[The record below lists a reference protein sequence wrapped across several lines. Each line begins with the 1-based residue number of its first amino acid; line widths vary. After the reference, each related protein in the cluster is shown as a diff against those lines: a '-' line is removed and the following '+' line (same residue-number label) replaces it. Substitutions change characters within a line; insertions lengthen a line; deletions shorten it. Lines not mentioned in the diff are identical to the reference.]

1 MRRFL
6 VAGFCIFLNSCGSN
20 SGCVVPKDLWDSI
33 SGGPGIDAE
42 AAYSSGG
49 FQHLGVYGIVASV
62 PGLGM
67 DVGCLRDWNAIVF
80 IEGTTDALC
89 SDEHQLFNR
98 KARDYATNYN
108 LKLNELLGAASHR
121 QCQL

>member
-1 MRRFL
+1 MRIFL

-33 SGGPGIDAE
+33 SGDPGIDAE
-42 AAYSSGG
+42 ASFNNGG
-49 FQHLGVYGIVASV
+49 FQHLGVYSITASA
-62 PGLGM
+62 PGLEM

-89 SDEHQLFNR
+89 SDEHQRFNER
-98 KARDYATNYN
+98 ARVYATNYN
-108 LKLNELLGAASHR
+108 LKLNELLGDASHR